1 MCNRPI
7 AAAIL
12 MLWGALGLAAP
23 ARAHPT
29 CLTAAIVTVEKTG
42 EFQLTMQFDTLAYA
56 LNDTSARIGNEPMDA
71 LLAAPR
77 ADLEDRLAA
86 AKRRFGRGLVL
97 TTDRGPATV
106 EEIEF
111 PEAGQVYKWRDEK
124 NPILPVVLPARM
136 RGRLPAGAGALTVRF
151 PAIFDQVILT
161 VERPGEETTV
171 EPVEAGMASA
181 TWPLRLEA
189 ATAVAAPPAPVP
201 APGDRRWVALGRY
214 VEMGAHHILAG
225 GVDHVLFVLGL
236 FLLSPRLRPLLWQT
250 TTFTV
255 AHSITLALT
264 LFGVLRL
271 PGQVVGPLIALS
283 IAAVA
288 VENLLTNKLR
298 PRRLAMVFFFGLV
311 HGLDFATA
319 LTTLGLP
326 RRDFLT
332 ALIGFNAGV
341 ELGQIAVVLLAF
353 ATLGLLREWPGYR
366 RWVVRP
372 ASAAIAVVALWW
384 MAQRLAG

>member
-1 MCNRPI
+1 
-7 AAAIL
+7 

-29 CLTAAIVTVEKTG
+29 CLTAAIVTVEPTG
-42 EFQLTMQFDTLAYA
+42 EFQLTMQFDLLAYA

-86 AKRRFGRGLVL
+86 AKRRFGRGLAL
-97 TTDRGPATV
+97 TTDRGPAAV
-106 EEIEF
+106 EAIEF
-111 PEAGQVYKWRDEK
+111 PETEAVYKWRDEK
-124 NPILPVVLPARM
+124 KPVLPVVLPARM
-136 RGRLPAGAGALTVRF
+136 RGRLPPGAGTLTVRF

-161 VERPGEETTV
+161 VERPGEEVTV
-171 EPVEAGMASA
+171 EPVEAGLPSA
-181 TWPLRLEA
+181 TWPLRLA
-189 ATAVAAPPAPVP
+189 AAPAPAP
-201 APGDRRWVALGRY
+201 ASAEPGDRRWVALSRY

-225 GVDHVLFVLGL
+225 GLDHVLFVLSL

-250 TTFTV
+250 TAFTV
-255 AHSITLALT
+255 AHSITLGLA

-271 PGQVVGPLIALS
+271 PGQIVGPLIALS

-288 VENLLTNKLR
+288 VENLLTNELR
-298 PRRLAMVFFFGLV
+298 PTRLAMVFFFGLV
-311 HGLDFATA
+311 HGLDFASA
-319 LTTLGLP
+319 LTSLGLP

-332 ALIGFNAGV
+332 ALVGFNAGV
-341 ELGQIAVVLLAF
+341 ELGQIGVVLLAF
-353 ATLGLLREWPGYR
+353 GTLGLLRDWEGYR

-372 ASAAIAVVALWW
+372 ASATIAAVALWW
-384 MAQRLAG
+384 MGQRLMG